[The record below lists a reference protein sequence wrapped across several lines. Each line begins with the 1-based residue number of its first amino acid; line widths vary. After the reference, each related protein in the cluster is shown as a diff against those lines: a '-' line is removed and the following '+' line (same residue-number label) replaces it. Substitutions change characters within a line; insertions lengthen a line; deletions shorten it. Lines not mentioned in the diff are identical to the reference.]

1 MQKCFFLIAITAV
14 GFAVFSCFAQSRLP
28 DPDRIFTPRQM
39 YCSASGNGCA
49 GAGIALP
56 WNAVSALLNP
66 ALLYSCRNGNASLSR
81 SAYAGYGRDSLFDR
95 FIVPLGLTCF
105 RRRDAIA
112 GHGRF
117 ASSGFGLTEYETAAT
132 YCRRVWTRGSRQGA
146 LDAGVNIRYE
156 YAPWETRG
164 LDTLYSFRSWRD
176 ALGNRLRPDE
186 KSAFEPPPEAG
197 KFRESRAFI
206 DLGIFKPEIASHLDC
221 GVTLENLIAFRW
233 GRERPAV
240 MGRIDTAGT
249 HGDTTI
255 LVTSRSYNMKY
266 GSYSGW
272 IPLRYAV
279 ASIGWNLRIGNPA
292 GRFSLCVPVDLKI
305 YGLFD
310 RAMKETYAIHS
321 GVQVHVRRDI
331 FLRVGYEHAP
341 GLVHE
346 GWRNLSSDNNVSF
359 GASLLPAG
367 LPVVIDLYATHN
379 EWGMAVSTDL

>member
-1 MQKCFFLIAITAV
+1 MQKRFSLIAIAV
-14 GFAVFSCFAQSRLP
+14 LGCAAISCFGQDQLP

-39 YCSASGNGCA
+39 YSSASSNGCA

-56 WNAVSALLNP
+56 WNTASALINP
-66 ALLYSCRNGNASLSR
+66 GLLYSCRNGNALQSR

-95 FIVPLGLTCF
+95 LILPLGLTCF

-112 GHGRF
+112 TQGRY
-117 ASSGFGLTEYETAAT
+117 ASSGFGRAEYETSVT
-132 YCRRVWTRGSRQGA
+132 YCRRVWTRGSRRGA
-146 LDAGVNIRYE
+146 LDAGVNLRYE
-156 YAPWETRG
+156 YAPWERHG
-164 LDTLYSFRSWRD
+164 LDTLYSVRSFYD
-176 ALGNRLRPDE
+176 SLGSKMRPDE
-186 KSAFEPPPEAG
+186 KSGFALPPEAG
-197 KFRESRAFI
+197 KFRENRAFM
-206 DLGIFKPEIASHLDC
+206 DLGLFKPEIAAHLDC

-233 GRERPAV
+233 GKERPV
-240 MGRIDTAGT
+240 KTIRRDTAGT
-249 HGDTTI
+249 NGDTTI
-255 LVTSRSYNMKY
+255 LVATNSYRLEY

-279 ASIGWNLRIGNPA
+279 LSVGWNMRIGNPA
-292 GRFSLCVPVDLKI
+292 GRFSLCVPIDLKT

-310 RAMKETYAIHS
+310 RAMKEIFAIHC
-321 GVQVHVRRDI
+321 GVQLHVRRDI

-346 GWRNLSSDNNVSF
+346 GFRNLRPESNVSF

-379 EWGMAVSTDL
+379 EWGMAVSTEL

>member
-1 MQKCFFLIAITAV
+1 MAAAS
-14 GFAVFSCFAQSRLP
+14 GFAVFSCFAQSQLP

-39 YCSASGNGCA
+39 YRSASSNGCA

-56 WNAVSALLNP
+56 WNAASALINP
-66 ALLYSCRNGNASLSR
+66 ALLYSCRNGNAPQSR

-95 FIVPLGLTCF
+95 FIMPLGLACY

-132 YCRRVWTRGSRQGA
+132 YCRRVWTRGSPQGA
-146 LDAGVNIRYE
+146 LDAGANIRYE

-164 LDTLYSFRSWRD
+164 LDTLFSFRSWRD
-176 ALGNRLRPDE
+176 SLGKRLRPDE
-186 KSAFEPPPEAG
+186 KSAFELPPEAG
-197 KFRESRAFI
+197 KFRENRAFV
-206 DLGIFKPEIASHLDC
+206 DLGIFKPEIASRLDC

-233 GRERPAV
+233 GRERPV
-240 MGRIDTAGT
+240 VTGRTDTAGT
-249 HGDTTI
+249 NGDTTI
-255 LVTSRSYNMKY
+255 LVATRSYNMEYK
-266 GSYSGW
+266 SYSGW
-272 IPLRYAV
+272 ISLRYAV
-279 ASIGWNLRIGNPA
+279 LSIGWNLRIGNPA
-292 GRFSLCVPVDLKI
+292 GRFSLSVPVDLET

-341 GLVHE
+341 GRVHE
-346 GWRNLSSDNNVSF
+346 GWRNLSADNNVSF

-379 EWGMAVSTDL
+379 EWGIAVSADL